1 MKKKRR
7 NNESLVKVINER
19 QFQSEVI
26 EREDPALVVFVADWS
41 GPCQLVDPILD
52 KLDDDIKKNNSIF
65 KIESEKNIE
74 IIEKYNIRN
83 FPTFLFFSKGEII
96 DSISGLTSHAE
107 LSRRFITL
115 TRKGET
121 KDQQ

>member
-1 MKKKRR
+1 MKQKGRKD
-7 NNESLVKVINER
+7 EAMVKVITET

-41 GPCQLVDPILD
+41 GSCQLVDPILE
-52 KLDDDIKKNNSIF
+52 KLDDEIIKKNSIF
-65 KIESEKNIE
+65 KIESEKNVG
-74 IIEKYNIRN
+74 IIEKFNIRN

-96 DSISGLTSHAE
+96 DSISGLTSHTE
-107 LSRRFITL
+107 LSKRLITL

-121 KDQQ
+121 KDRQ